1 MKKKIIINLKYNRNH
16 DYTGLVEDTSI
27 YRENKELDNDKVSR
41 IMRENLKKFKSSG
54 VSTVERKGKREE
66 KIDIKKIPEYIEH
79 LNYTFNSIK
88 LGYPDVMSEERYKEL
103 LSDLSNDFATVTK
116 ALPLLETEKELKKSK
131 EVVYV
136 PISTIQ
142 NTDDFVFDDDMEWND
157 TSLTQE
163 EGKKL

>member
-1 MKKKIIINLKYNRNH
+1 M
-16 DYTGLVEDTSI
+16 
-27 YRENKELDNDKVSR
+27 
-41 IMRENLKKFKSSG
+41 SS
-54 VSTVERKGKREE
+54 

-131 EVVYV
+131 EVVSV

-142 NTDDFVFDDDMEWND
+142 NTDDFVFDDDIEWND
-157 TSLTQE
+157 ISLTQE